1 MSQTITKS
9 IRLSTAE
16 SAEIARLS
24 AQTSVSEAALLKQ
37 WVLRGVQAHKL
48 NLAVQ
53 AYMNDQADIRSGAQ
67 MAGVSYNHFARELEN
82 RRVVI
87 LDDDRFLDRL
97 SALADLFGDDALQAS
112 TQKVA
117 SQSDLPL
124 EDTPTR

>member
-16 SAEIARLS
+16 SAEIALLS

-37 WVLRGVQAHKL
+37 WVLRGVQARKL

-53 AYMNDQADIRSGAQ
+53 AYMNGQADIRGGAQ
-67 MAGVSYNHFARELEN
+67 MAGVSYNRFVRELEN
-82 RRVVI
+82 RWVVI

-97 SALADLFGDDALQAS
+97 SALADLFGDDTLQAA

-117 SQSDLPL
+117 SQPDLPL